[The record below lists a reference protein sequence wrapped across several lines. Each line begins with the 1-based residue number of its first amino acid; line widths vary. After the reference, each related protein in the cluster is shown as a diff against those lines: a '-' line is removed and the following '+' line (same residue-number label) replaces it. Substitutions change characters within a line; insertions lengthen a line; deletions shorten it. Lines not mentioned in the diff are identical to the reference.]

1 MEDAGIV
8 ALYFARSETAIQET
22 ERKYGAYLHQVAY
35 NILRDISD
43 TEEIVNDTYMG
54 AWGAIPPTRP
64 NNFKHFLSRIT
75 RNLSFNRLSYLKA
88 GKRHALFVELDECIP
103 DRQNEVEH
111 LWEAKEIGIALNRF
125 LKTLDDKSC
134 AVFLARYYYSYSI
147 DELAKQYRLSAR
159 QVKYLL
165 SKMRNELRVYFEREG
180 VIV

>member
-1 MEDAGIV
+1 M
-8 ALYFARSETAIQET
+8 
-22 ERKYGAYLHQVAY
+22 
-35 NILRDISD
+35 
-43 TEEIVNDTYMG
+43 
-54 AWGAIPPTRP
+54 
-64 NNFKHFLSRIT
+64 
-75 RNLSFNRLSYLKA
+75 
-88 GKRHALFVELDECIP
+88 FVELDECIP